1 LTAAAMSGATPV
13 MDRLISR
20 TVQKHRPLSVHF
32 DLTYRCNERCVHC
45 YLDHDDHGELTTAE
59 CLKVLDDLA
68 RSGTLFLTFSGG
80 EIFLRADLYEI
91 LAAARR
97 LYFDISL
104 KSNALLVTPERAARL
119 REFGV
124 RRVQISV
131 YSDIPAV
138 HDAIT
143 KVPGSLERTLAA
155 IPILLEHGLQVKLA
169 CPLMRENL
177 MAYRG
182 VMALAE
188 KLGVPYI
195 LDLTITPMMDGS
207 GGPLE
212 HRASV
217 SSLLPVLRDP
227 LLHACKPQPSAAA
240 ASTMDALPPAFGSA
254 VSSGIESAA
263 YEDLPCSAGHN
274 SCYISPYGDVFPC
287 VQLPQAAGNLRR
299 EKFDDIWYHAPQL
312 ERLRAIRESQLPI
325 CSRCEIRS
333 YCERCPGLALMEGGD
348 LLGAYERACELAEEK
363 ARLAGVDAPMSAL
376 HREQKTALIPTA
388 SKAEFASLA
397 ANSSSD

>member
-1 LTAAAMSGATPV
+1 

-20 TVQKHRPLSVHF
+20 TVRKHRPLSVHF

-68 RSGTLFLTFSGG
+68 SSGTLFLTFSGG
-80 EIFLRADLYEI
+80 EIFLRPDLYEI

-97 LYFDISL
+97 LHFDISL
-104 KSNALLVTPERAARL
+104 KTNALLVTPERAGRL
-119 REFGV
+119 RELGV
-124 RRVQISV
+124 RRVQISM

-143 KVPGSLERTLAA
+143 KVPGSLQRTLAA
-155 IPILLEHGLQVKLA
+155 IPVLLEQGLQVKLA
-169 CPLMRENL
+169 CPLMKENL

-188 KLGVPYI
+188 KLGVPYV

-227 LLHACKPQPSAAA
+227 VLHSCKPQMTPQA
-240 ASTMDALPPAFGSA
+240 ASAMNSFQQAIGSA
-254 VSSGIESAA
+254 VSSGLESSA

-312 ERLRAIRESQLPI
+312 ERLRAIRESQLPV
-325 CSRCEIRS
+325 CSRCELRS

-348 LLGAYERACELAEEK
+348 LLGAYERACALAEEK
-363 ARLAGVDAPMSAL
+363 ARLAGVVAPVSAL
-376 HREQKTALIPTA
+376 HREQIGGSAQTPE
-388 SKAEFASLA
+388 AEFASVA

>member
-1 LTAAAMSGATPV
+1 MSTSAAAGATPV

-20 TVQKHRPLSVHF
+20 TVLRHQPLSVHF

-59 CLKVLDDLA
+59 CLTVMKDLA
-68 RSGTLFLTFSGG
+68 SAGTLFLTFSGG
-80 EIFLRADLYEI
+80 EIFLRPDLYEI
-91 LAAARR
+91 LAEARR
-97 LYFDISL
+97 LHFDVSL
-104 KSNALLVTPERAARL
+104 KTNALLVTEERAARL

-131 YSDIPAV
+131 YSDIPEV

-143 KVPGSLERTLAA
+143 KVPGSLQRTLAA
-155 IPILLEHGLQVKLA
+155 IPLLLEQGLQVKLA

-177 MAYRG
+177 LAYRG

-188 KLGVPYI
+188 KIGVPYV
-195 LDLTITPMMDGS
+195 LDLTITPMMDGNEA
-207 GGPLE
+207 PLA
-212 HRASV
+212 HRIPV
-217 SSLLPVLRDP
+217 SSLLPVMQDP
-227 LLHACKPQPSAAA
+227 ALHACKPQPTAEAARA
-240 ASTMDALPPAFGSA
+240 MQDYPATIGSA
-254 VSSGIESAA
+254 VSSGIESSA

-299 EKFDDIWYHAPQL
+299 ERFRDIWYHAPQL
-312 ERLRAIRESQLPI
+312 ERLRGIRESQLPV

-348 LLGAYERACELAEEK
+348 LLGAYERACELAEQK
-363 ARLAGVDAPMSAL
+363 AGLAGVIAPMSAL
-376 HREQKTALIPTA
+376 HREQAGSTMQTNSENEIVSFL
-388 SKAEFASLA
+388 